1 MIALEL
7 KPIWPTIDQNSSFLG
22 LASCSE
28 TVVKTVAWYEAIG
41 FKLPWVGYLVFSQNE
56 PVGSCAFKGAP
67 KNGKVEIAYVTF
79 EECRGRGY
87 GTEMCRLLMNIAA
100 NRDPSML
107 VSARTL
113 TEPGHSTRIL
123 EKCGFMNIGEITD
136 HDGTL
141 VWEWVLEKD

>member
-1 MIALEL
+1 MKLL
-7 KPIWPTIDQNSSFLG
+7 KIDKTN
-22 LASCSE
+22 
-28 TVVKTVAWYEAIG
+28 TVVVEQSEAKQVVERTIAWYDSIG
-41 FKLPWVGYLVFSQNE
+41 FAPPWVGYISFVDDE

-67 KNGKVEIAYVTF
+67 KNGKVEIAYATF
-79 EECRGRGY
+79 EECRGKGY
-87 GTEMCRLLMNIAA
+87 GTEMCRMLMNIAA
-100 NRDPSML
+100 NEDPSIL

-123 EKCGFMNIGEITD
+123 EKCGFKNIGEITD